1 MGVKYR
7 IEYYNKVDD
16 FFKIDIDVPDY
27 DGEIN
32 KLNGSGGEVFTKEI
46 VSSDNNPFDEHIKSS
61 QANINF
67 ILETDLDISDLQLCN
82 DLEVKLKVYKN
93 NELYWSG
100 FVISDGLQM
109 PFKGC
114 C

>member
-82 DLEVKLKVYKN
+82 DLEIK
-93 NELYWSG
+93 
-100 FVISDGLQM
+100 
-109 PFKGC
+109 
-114 C
+114 